1 MKLLRVRHL
10 YPWLLPLG
18 VVVGALAACFWPLIR
33 HPGCLLVGT
42 PGYGAND
49 LSDLFVPHLMVPRLT
64 LRRFGQWPFWCPWWG
79 SGTPFLGNPQS
90 SVFYPL
96 SWPFWMLDP
105 VRTISWSLVV
115 HHLIAA
121 LGAYAL
127 SRRLGC
133 AQPGALFA
141 SVAFSV
147 SPILLARTGAGHL
160 PCLASVS
167 WYPWVFWNYAGFRAG
182 RPRSALGLVLTA
194 ALAGL
199 AGHVQEAFY
208 LVLTLTVLC
217 LVEAGHSLITGART
231 RALGQVLRFALVGVA
246 TAGLMS
252 AELIPVAV
260 YLGQSDRAARL
271 RSGFVGEPGLANL
284 LQLLHPFAL
293 GRATSYTGPG
303 SFYWETICHFGLVA
317 LGLAVLGT
325 AVLFRERRT
334 NRWLAAL
341 GMGLFLLP
349 FGQDVPWIG
358 LVAAHIPGLAQFR
371 CQGRLFHL
379 TALFVAVLAGFGVD
393 WVANAGREPG
403 ITSRKTARLAGALL
417 ALVLGMATAF
427 GIIGLLAVDH
437 PATRRRQPQIDGR
450 SLQEYAATW
459 LAAGAALGCTVLA
472 GAFPRRATLFAG
484 LLIPLGAIE
493 SASFASS
500 VLRTRSEG
508 SFPRRNPV
516 VDLLSQRAAGW
527 RVFGAQ
533 STLSDLEA
541 LDAGLFKVQEY
552 ESVPLWKPFL
562 YFVVTLN
569 PRDPFEQLLGYVPA
583 DMTEVSLPLLDLWSA
598 RYIVLADGDRPPRQ
612 RTDWK
617 KIADLDVPL
626 RGDPALTGPIRRR
639 CHVWENPQALPR
651 GFVVGRVRTIRPQA
665 DAVTIF
671 RALHALDPRNE
682 LLLERDELPAGP
694 RQEYTP
700 ATRVEDTPNRI
711 VLEVETQ
718 HPGYLVL
725 ADNWYPGWSAAVD
738 GRPTPVHL
746 ADIAFR
752 AVALPDPGRHRV
764 TFSYYPKGLNAGLAI
779 SAVTALVLS
788 GFLLC
793 PPTWPGAR
801 KRDVPKAPG

>member
-1 MKLLRVRHL
+1 MGTATV
-10 YPWLLPLG
+10 
-18 VVVGALAACFWPLIR
+18 CFWPLIR
-33 HPGCLLVGT
+33 HPGCLLVDT
-42 PGYGAND
+42 PNYGIND
-49 LSDLFVPHLMVPRLT
+49 LSTWYLPHYMVPRLT

-141 SVAFSV
+141 SVAFGV

-160 PCLASVS
+160 PCLATVS
-167 WYPWVFWNYAGFRAG
+167 WYPWVFWSYAGFRTG
-182 RPRSALGLVLTA
+182 HPRGALGLVLTSV
-194 ALAGL
+194 LAGL

-208 LVLTLTVLC
+208 LVLALTVLC
-217 LVEAGHSLITGART
+217 LVEAGSSAIIGAPAH
-231 RALGQVLRFALVGVA
+231 ALRQVLRFALVGVA
-246 TAGLMS
+246 TAGLLS
-252 AELIPVAV
+252 VELMPVAV
-260 YLGQSDRAARL
+260 YVGQSDSTARL
-271 RSGFVGEPGLANL
+271 RTGFVGEPGLANL

-303 SFYWETICHFGLVA
+303 SIYWETICHFGLVA

-341 GMGLFLLP
+341 GIGSFLLP

-358 LVAAHIPGLAQFR
+358 LVAAHIPGLDHFR
-371 CQGRLFHL
+371 CQGRLFLL
-379 TALFVAVLAGFGVD
+379 TSLFVAVLAGFGVD

-417 ALVLGMATAF
+417 ALVLGMVMAF
-427 GIIGLLAVDH
+427 GIVGIIALDRSAAHKHTQV
-437 PATRRRQPQIDGR
+437 QIDER
-450 SLQEYAATW
+450 SLRDHAATW

-527 RVFGAQ
+527 RVFARQ
-533 STLSDLEA
+533 SVLTDLEA
-541 LDAGLFKVQEY
+541 LDGGLLKIQEY
-552 ESVPLWKPFL
+552 EPVPLWKPYL
-562 YFVVTLN
+562 YLVVTLN
-569 PRDPFEQLLGYVPA
+569 PRYPFEQLYGSAPA
-583 DMTEVSLPLLDLWSA
+583 DLTEASLPLLDLWSA

-612 RTDWK
+612 RTDWT
-617 KIADLDVPL
+617 KIADLDLPPE
-626 RGDPALTGPIRRR
+626 GDPALTGPTRIRG
-639 CHVWENPQALPR
+639 HVWENPQALPR

-671 RALHALDPRNE
+671 RRPARARPPERVAPRA
-682 LLLERDELPAGP
+682 RRTARRSPSG
-694 RQEYTP
+694 
-700 ATRVEDTPNRI
+700 V
-711 VLEVETQ
+711 
-718 HPGYLVL
+718 HPGDACRRY
-725 ADNWYPGWSAAVD
+725 AQPHCPG
-738 GRPTPVHL
+738 GRDPASGLP
-746 ADIAFR
+746 R
-752 AVALPDPGRHRV
+752 AGR
-764 TFSYYPKGLNAGLAI
+764 
-779 SAVTALVLS
+779 
-788 GFLLC
+788 
-793 PPTWPGAR
+793 
-801 KRDVPKAPG
+801 